1 MDLELQFITFV
12 ISSGFE
18 VTIDFFYDS
27 FGRRVRL
34 IYHKYRVG
42 WKLRSKGTKHNFII
56 LSSIIFKIWS
66 LEEKISN
73 LTLWIGLWSL
83 MFKHQNWLFLKQAQF
98 MYQTRLLQIKVYRF
112 LLSLPLATYN
122 PVTANYF
129 ETYNILLTL
138 LLLKW
143 M

>member
-42 WKLRSKGTKHNFII
+42 LKLRSKSKELSIT
-56 LSSIIFKIWS
+56 LSSFLQSVLRFEVWKKNFKPNP
-66 LEEKISN
+66 L
-73 LTLWIGLWSL
+73 
-83 MFKHQNWLFLKQAQF
+83 NWVMEFDV
-98 MYQTRLLQIKVYRF
+98 QTPKV
-112 LLSLPLATYN
+112 AI
-122 PVTANYF
+122 F
-129 ETYNILLTL
+129 ETSTIHVSN
-138 LLLKW
+138 
-143 M
+143 